1 MSRRVLVIIIC
12 SLVLAVLILSASAVQ
27 GEGTSVSVNMT
38 MARTIQVVNGG
49 ECRSNVPVVRQVC
62 GGFVTFISR

>member
-27 GEGTSVSVNMT
+27 GEGTSVSVNVT
-38 MARTIQVVNGG
+38 VARMIQVVNGC
-49 ECRSNVPVVRQVC
+49 ESRSNVPVVRQVC
-62 GGFVTFISR
+62 GEFITFVPR